1 MARRDYYD
9 VLGVKKN
16 ASTDEIK
23 KAFRALALKY
33 HPDRNAGNAD
43 AERHFREV
51 AEAWDVLGDAEKRA
65 RYDRLGPLYTDSG
78 RPPSPDQVNEMLREA
93 FGGLFRRRRADAPGE
108 DLTYTITIPL
118 EEAATGVERPLVI
131 QRQIRCVRCD
141 GTGDHPEQRTSCA
154 SCGGSGKAAGRRLFR
169 AECATCDGKGYVPGA
184 PCDRCRGDKRVPLE
198 ETLRVRVP
206 PGVATGSKL
215 RLRQKG
221 NDAAAAYGTAHGP
234 TGDLYVLVQVEEHPL
249 FRRRG
254 PDLLCEVPVA
264 LTDLALGSDLVVPT
278 LEGTTTIRIPPGTP
292 SGRSF
297 RLPGRGLPGESGK
310 GDLHVKVDIEIP
322 TELTAEARAALQTFA
337 AASVASHPR
346 RSDYLHAMK
355 ARR

>member
-1 MARRDYYD
+1 MARRDYYE

-16 ASTDEIK
+16 ASSDEIK

-93 FGGLFRRRRADAPGE
+93 FGGLFRRRRGDGPGE
-108 DLTYTITIPL
+108 DLTYTIPIPL
-118 EEAATGVERPLVI
+118 EEAATGVERTLVI
-131 QRQIRCVRCD
+131 QRQVRCTRCD
-141 GTGDHPEQRTSCA
+141 GTGDHPENRKPCA
-154 SCGGSGKAAGRRLFR
+154 TCGGSGKSAGRRLFR
-169 AECATCDGKGYVPGA
+169 SECAACDGKGYVPSA
-184 PCDRCRGDKRVPLE
+184 PCDRCRGEKRVPLE
-198 ETLRVRVP
+198 ETLRVKVP
-206 PGVATGSKL
+206 AGVATGSKL

-221 NDAAAAYGTAHGP
+221 NDAAAPYGGAHGP
-234 TGDLYVLVQVEEHPL
+234 TGDLYVLIQVEEHPL

-264 LTDLALGSDLVVPT
+264 LTDLALGADLVVPT
-278 LEGTTTIRIPPGTP
+278 LDGTTVIRIPPGTP

-297 RLPGRGLPGESGK
+297 RLPGRGLPGESGR

-322 TELTAEARAALQTFA
+322 TELNAEARAALQAFA
-337 AASVASHPR
+337 AASAASHPR
-346 RSDYLHAMK
+346 RTDYLHAMK